1 MGCNIQAKKIKI
13 KIQSE
18 PILQKSNETIN
29 YLKQN
34 TINKILINNWLRIL
48 NFLQYQDLKE
58 IGKTNRLFN
67 RLSKDNRI
75 LIKFFK
81 KRDSE
86 YYFEAQS
93 TNLSFNNEDS
103 LVQNIIDGF
112 I

>member
-34 TINKILINNWLRIL
+34 AINKILINNWLRIL

-86 YYFEAQS
+86 YYFEVQS